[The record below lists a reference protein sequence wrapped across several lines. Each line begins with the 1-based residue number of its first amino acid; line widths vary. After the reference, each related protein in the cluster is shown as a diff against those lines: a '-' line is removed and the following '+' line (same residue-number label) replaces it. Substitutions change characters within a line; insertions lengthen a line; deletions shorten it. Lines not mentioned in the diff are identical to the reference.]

1 MFREMK
7 LIQGVY
13 YLPEWRWCESMF
25 AGCGRFVTIETLEQI
40 IRFGLSE
47 RTDTETNVISS
58 NALFDVCVDRAL
70 CLKQLDYMLNVV
82 LLALGILLP
91 SKCRWFVLQSPN
103 NARLLKALLPELMRL
118 PRKVPCA

>member
-25 AGCGRFVTIETLEQI
+25 AGCGRFVTIDPLEQT

-70 CLKQLDYMLNVV
+70 CYWRLAFYYPQSVV
-82 LLALGILLP
+82 GLFY
-91 SKCRWFVLQSPN
+91 SRQTTHVF
-103 NARLLKALLPELMRL
+103 
-118 PRKVPCA
+118 

>member
-25 AGCGRFVTIETLEQI
+25 AGCGRFVTFDPLEQA
-40 IRFGLSE
+40 IRFWLSE

-70 CLKQLDYMLNVV
+70 YLKQLDYMLIAV
-82 LLALGILLP
+82 LLALGILLS
-91 SKCRWFVLQSPN
+91 SKCRWFVSQSPN
-103 NARLLKALLPELMRL
+103 NARLLNALLPELIALSR
-118 PRKVPCA
+118 A